1 MVSTVNRVGKYCNT
15 IFCETLQYIKF
26 NNQTKMFLA
35 ISLVGKL
42 FLIGGRD
49 FEDFYVINPF
59 NSETFPPARDPAIN
73 TLELYFI
80 F

>member
-1 MVSTVNRVGKYCNT
+1 
-15 IFCETLQYIKF
+15 
-26 NNQTKMFLA
+26 MFLA

>member
-1 MVSTVNRVGKYCNT
+1 
-15 IFCETLQYIKF
+15 
-26 NNQTKMFLA
+26 MFIA

-80 F
+80 FWISRVFFYTPMRYKWSFKFV

>member
-1 MVSTVNRVGKYCNT
+1 
-15 IFCETLQYIKF
+15 
-26 NNQTKMFLA
+26 MFIA

-59 NSETFPPARDPAIN
+59 NSETFPAIN
-73 TLELYFI
+73 TLKLYLF